1 MAETTTF
8 KMPVIPD
15 DYSEQLKRMGLP
27 SYWEENKNRDPR
39 YQWIHPYAE
48 VRPKPQYKG
57 GMGLFATK
65 LIMEGEQY
73 FNGEFMADGLGEV
86 VDIDTLNTWP
96 IDKQML
102 FLHWCAQISPTEILS
117 PRLDEEGKPED
128 FGAYINHSCDPNIMF
143 HDASFN
149 MIVRRDIHPDEEI
162 TIDYGQYMT
171 SETCVKEFKDT
182 QCGCGK
188 ASCRGHVTWKD
199 HLNPELIKRYG
210 NNWPPHAIE
219 SQKKHG
225 VLSQA

>member
-1 MAETTTF
+1 
-8 KMPVIPD
+8 
-15 DYSEQLKRMGLP
+15 
-27 SYWEENKNRDPR
+27 
-39 YQWIHPYAE
+39 
-48 VRPKPQYKG
+48 
-57 GMGLFATK
+57 
-65 LIMEGEQY
+65 
-73 FNGEFMADGLGEV
+73 
-86 VDIDTLNTWP
+86 
-96 IDKQML
+96 
-102 FLHWCAQISPTEILS
+102 
-117 PRLDEEGKPED
+117 
-128 FGAYINHSCDPNIMF
+128 
-143 HDASFN
+143 